1 MDNNDEERFDINEPD
16 TGEQFADPENYDID
30 GTENEQAESAGT
42 PGAAAGGG
50 QRNDDSNGLEAAID
64 VFSLANT
71 PDETLLHGGRR
82 TTLEAKSYDDADFAD
97 REKKYVHTDEND
109 EAEEEKKPAD
119 SIERDAKYLPPSEY
133 EKSQARLRALQ
144 NPESAAFK
152 DKLVMGWS
160 YRGIP
165 HPLSEK
171 RMTVL
176 VDNIYAVSAACGVI
190 HYPKNWKKMSA
201 VEQDAFET
209 AIKDEMYNNLQ
220 KYNHGSGSVMLRK
233 ASSQYTQMVPPDEE
247 RMNVLC
253 NKIESVFGAHVHDEN
268 ISDRVGA
275 RMDKVLAAYLERHP
289 DAKAAMAENT
299 QTAKAAAEAPAD
311 VPDFDGV
318 ELTDNADIEPEFVDA
333 ELPSDANAKPE
344 QVKVKAKAE
353 KPAEKEAN
361 INLPYERMMAA
372 YFSKPTDAQIKAAGQ
387 MGIANAEKMCRGDL
401 SNAIAAKDGNAESYF
416 KNASEKGVASYRK
429 NVLPYINKLQNTATN
444 MNSPEAYQSV
454 LAGMKKELA
463 DNPKRMARI
472 LAGACYMAE
481 KSEDKSVFENF
492 KKAAEAEKI
501 SLKPYM
507 KSAEQ
512 EQKAE
517 KAEQAKAEKTEEQMA
532 KKEAVKEEQTAKKEA
547 VKEEQAQ
554 APVEVKAAP
563 TDEEINR
570 ERQRQE
576 AIRKADQE
584 DERKMDKTAKAAIA
598 FRGAAAFLSNM
609 YNAPIE
615 YNGVKYRCA
624 EAAFQAQKDPSRAQ
638 EFADLDGAAAKRLGR
653 HVKLREDWDKI
664 KDSIM
669 ADVVSAKFNQ
679 NPELMTKLKNYSGE
693 LREEN
698 TWGDKYWGTVNG
710 VGQNKLGKILT
721 NIREEA
727 LKPAEEKVEKP
738 VEAVQ
743 KNEAAVKSEKPAET
757 VKPVQ
762 STDDFLNGLDF
773 GDIDAFNAES
783 VRLADASEA
792 KPEVQ
797 KAMNQSLQ
805 ENAENVIPEV
815 KREEQTVYESTMEE
829 TKTLDANDNVLT
841 KKEERIEKPVGVKES
856 VTNKEELANA
866 FMKSKEGMA
875 CAKTCEHVDALHA
888 DLEAHADKSLA
899 TPYDQIMGYCGRN
912 HGSNWRNVKWSNES
926 KVVSLQN
933 KEAVSETVFLD
944 CSDPSK
950 SLSDCFR
957 DAKTRIKDK
966 AIKAWS
972 TSQNAP
978 SVKPSIKTAVK
989 QTKTQSM

>member
-16 TGEQFADPENYDID
+16 TGEQFADPENYDAD
-30 GTENEQAESAGT
+30 GTENKQAESAGT

-50 QRNDDSNGLEAAID
+50 QRNDGSNELEAVID

-209 AIKDEMYNNLQ
+209 AVKDEMYNNLQ

-247 RMNVLC
+247 RMDVLC
-253 NKIESVFGAHVHDEN
+253 NKIENVFGAHVHDEN

-311 VPDFDGV
+311 VPDFDGTD
-318 ELTDNADIEPEFVDA
+318 LTDNADIEPEFIDA
-333 ELPSDANAKPE
+333 ELPSDANTKPE

-372 YFSKPTDAQIKAAGQ
+372 YFSKPTEAQIKAAGQ

-401 SNAIAAKDGNAESYF
+401 SNAIAAKDDNAESYF

-429 NVLPYINKLQNTATN
+429 NVLPYINKLQNTTAN
-444 MNSPEAYQSV
+444 MNSVEAYQSV
-454 LAGMKKELA
+454 LASMKKELA
-463 DNPKRMARI
+463 DDPKRMARV

-481 KSEDKSVFENF
+481 KNEDKSVFENF

-501 SLKPYM
+501 NLKPYM
-507 KSAEQ
+507 KDAEQ

-517 KAEQAKAEKTEEQMA
+517 KVEQAKAEELA
-532 KKEAVKEEQTAKKEA
+532 VKKEAIKGEQAAEKEA

-554 APVEVKAAP
+554 APVETKAAP
-563 TDEEINR
+563 TDEETNR

-584 DERKMDKTAKAAIA
+584 DERKMDQTAKAAIA

-624 EAAFQAQKDPSRAQ
+624 EAAFQAQKDSSRAQ

-773 GDIDAFNAES
+773 GNIDAFNAES
-783 VRLADASEA
+783 VRLADASET
-792 KPEVQ
+792 KPETQ

-829 TKTLDANDNVLT
+829 TKTFDANDNVLT
-841 KKEERIEKPVGVKES
+841 KEEERIEKPVGVKES

-912 HGSNWRNVKWSNES
+912 HGSNWRIVKWSNES